1 MSRYVERVIDMLPK
15 LSSEEVKRVLMEVVS
30 ENSMLDSLIESF
42 STGLIL
48 VDKKWRILQVNKAAK
63 RILRISPDE
72 EKYEDEL
79 LFNVIEE
86 NEEISDWLKN
96 IADTHKTNVRE
107 EFSSSSSSDGSV
119 RFLAVSVFSFVQKT
133 EISGSIVKIEDITQQ
148 KAKAVLDRRL
158 ENMEGLTNLAAGMAH
173 EIKNPLGAIS
183 IHIQLV
189 QKAISKK
196 RGGDGTLPD
205 KKFLEEH
212 LDIVNDE
219 IEKLNDLVMD
229 FLFAVRPVNA
239 KLTLSDPEEI
249 LSSIC
254 DFVSP
259 EFNKSHVLLK
269 MELLKEKKRIMIDE
283 KLFRQVIINIAQNAF
298 YAVKAK
304 FPGCTEE
311 NTNSQEMPGIVIFKT
326 TIIEDNFVISISD
339 NGIGMDSETVG
350 RIFEPYF
357 TTKANGTGLGMTMS
371 YKIIKEFGG
380 DIQVKSEKGTGSVFF
395 ISLPVPQTETKLL
408 GVTHEIY
415 NSCN

>member
-86 NEEISDWLKN
+86 NEEISEWLKN

-196 RGGDGTLPD
+196 RAGDGTLPD

-212 LDIVNDE
+212 LDIANDE
-219 IEKLNDLVMD
+219 IEKLNELVMD

-408 GVTHEIY
+408 G
-415 NSCN
+415 

>member
-86 NEEISDWLKN
+86 NEEISEWLKN
-96 IADTHKTNVRE
+96 IADTHKTNVLE

-311 NTNSQEMPGIVIFKT
+311 NSNSQEMPGIVIFKT

-408 GVTHEIY
+408 G
-415 NSCN
+415 

>member
-86 NEEISDWLKN
+86 NEEISEWLKN

-196 RGGDGTLPD
+196 RVGDGTLPD

-408 GVTHEIY
+408 G
-415 NSCN
+415 

>member
-48 VDKKWRILQVNKAAK
+48 VDKKWRILQLNKAAK

-86 NEEISDWLKN
+86 NEEISEWLKN

-304 FPGCTEE
+304 FSGCTEE

-408 GVTHEIY
+408 G
-415 NSCN
+415 

>member
-304 FPGCTEE
+304 FSGCTEE

-408 GVTHEIY
+408 G
-415 NSCN
+415 

>member
-86 NEEISDWLKN
+86 NEEISEWLKN
-96 IADTHKTNVRE
+96 IADTHKTNVQE

-408 GVTHEIY
+408 G
-415 NSCN
+415 

>member
-96 IADTHKTNVRE
+96 IADTHRTNVRE

-408 GVTHEIY
+408 G
-415 NSCN
+415 

>member
-15 LSSEEVKRVLMEVVS
+15 LSAEEVKRVLMEVVS

-48 VDKKWRILQVNKAAK
+48 VDKKWHILQINKAAK
-63 RILRISPDE
+63 RILRISFDDE
-72 EKYEDEL
+72 KNEDEL

-86 NEEISDWLKN
+86 NEEISSWLKN
-96 IADTHKTNVRE
+96 VADAQKTNVRE
-107 EFSSSSSSDGSV
+107 EFSTSCSDGSV

-133 EISGSIVKIEDITQQ
+133 EISGSIVKIEDITQL

-196 RGGDGTLPD
+196 REGDGTLPER
-205 KKFLEEH
+205 KFLEDH
-212 LDIVNDE
+212 IDIVNDE
-219 IEKLNDLVMD
+219 IAKLNDLVMD

-239 KLTLSDPEEI
+239 KLTLSDPDDI
-249 LSSIC
+249 LSGIC
-254 DFVSP
+254 DFISP
-259 EFNKSHVLLK
+259 EFNKSHVVIK
-269 MELLKEKKRIMIDE
+269 MDLSKEKQRIMIDE

-304 FPGCTEE
+304 FSECSEE
-311 NTNSQEMPGIVIFKT
+311 NDSDEMPGLVTVETSVIK
-326 TIIEDNFVISISD
+326 DNFVVSISD
-339 NGIGMDSETVG
+339 NGIGMDSDTLG

-380 DIQVKSEKGTGSVFF
+380 DIQVKSEKGKGTVFL

-408 GVTHEIY
+408 G
-415 NSCN
+415 

>member
-86 NEEISDWLKN
+86 NEEISEWLKN

-298 YAVKAK
+298 YAVKAR

-408 GVTHEIY
+408 G
-415 NSCN
+415 

>member
-86 NEEISDWLKN
+86 NEEISEWLKN

-269 MELLKEKKRIMIDE
+269 MEFLKEKKRIMIDE

-408 GVTHEIY
+408 G
-415 NSCN
+415 

>member
-86 NEEISDWLKN
+86 NEEISEWLKN

-219 IEKLNDLVMD
+219 IEKLNELVMD

-311 NTNSQEMPGIVIFKT
+311 NTNLQEMPGIVIFKT

-408 GVTHEIY
+408 G
-415 NSCN
+415 

>member
-96 IADTHKTNVRE
+96 IADTHRTNVRE

-196 RGGDGTLPD
+196 RAGDGTLPD

-408 GVTHEIY
+408 G
-415 NSCN
+415 

>member
-86 NEEISDWLKN
+86 NEEISEWLKN

-304 FPGCTEE
+304 SPGCTEE

-408 GVTHEIY
+408 G
-415 NSCN
+415 

>member
-408 GVTHEIY
+408 G
-415 NSCN
+415 

>member
-86 NEEISDWLKN
+86 TEEISEWLKN

-408 GVTHEIY
+408 G
-415 NSCN
+415 

>member
-86 NEEISDWLKN
+86 NEEISEWLKN

-189 QKAISKK
+189 QKAISRK

-408 GVTHEIY
+408 G
-415 NSCN
+415 

>member
-86 NEEISDWLKN
+86 NKEISEWLKN

-196 RGGDGTLPD
+196 RAGDGTLPD

-304 FPGCTEE
+304 FPCCTEE

-408 GVTHEIY
+408 G
-415 NSCN
+415 

>member
-1 MSRYVERVIDMLPK
+1 MSRHVERVIDMLPK

-48 VDKKWRILQVNKAAK
+48 VDKKWRILQLNKAAK

-96 IADTHKTNVRE
+96 IADTHRTNVRE

-408 GVTHEIY
+408 G
-415 NSCN
+415 

>member
-15 LSSEEVKRVLMEVVS
+15 LSAEEVKRVLMEVVS

-48 VDKKWRILQVNKAAK
+48 VDKKWHILQINKAAK
-63 RILRISPDE
+63 RILRISFDDE
-72 EKYEDEL
+72 KNEDEL

-86 NEEISDWLKN
+86 NEEISSWLKN
-96 IADTHKTNVRE
+96 VADAQKTNVRE
-107 EFSSSSSSDGSV
+107 EFSTSCSDGSV

-133 EISGSIVKIEDITQQ
+133 EISGSIVKIEDITQL

-196 RGGDGTLPD
+196 REGDGTLPER
-205 KKFLEEH
+205 KFLEDH
-212 LDIVNDE
+212 IDIVNDE
-219 IEKLNDLVMD
+219 IAKLNDLVMD

-239 KLTLSDPEEI
+239 KLTLSDPDEI
-249 LSSIC
+249 LSGIC
-254 DFVSP
+254 DFISP
-259 EFNKSHVLLK
+259 EFNKSHVVIK
-269 MELLKEKKRIMIDE
+269 MDLSKEKQRIMIDE

-304 FPGCTEE
+304 FSECSEE
-311 NTNSQEMPGIVIFKT
+311 NDSDEMPGLVTVETSVIK
-326 TIIEDNFVISISD
+326 DNFVVSISD
-339 NGIGMDSETVG
+339 NGIGMDSDTLG

-380 DIQVKSEKGTGSVFF
+380 DIQVKSEKGKGTVFL

-408 GVTHEIY
+408 G
-415 NSCN
+415 

>member
-269 MELLKEKKRIMIDE
+269 MELLKEKKRIMLDE

-408 GVTHEIY
+408 G
-415 NSCN
+415 

>member
-72 EKYEDEL
+72 EKYEDGL

-86 NEEISDWLKN
+86 NEEISEWLKN

-408 GVTHEIY
+408 G
-415 NSCN
+415 

>member
-86 NEEISDWLKN
+86 NEEISEWLKN

-189 QKAISKK
+189 QKAINKK

-408 GVTHEIY
+408 G
-415 NSCN
+415 

>member
-63 RILRISPDE
+63 RILRISSDE

-96 IADTHKTNVRE
+96 IADTHRTNVRE

-408 GVTHEIY
+408 G
-415 NSCN
+415 

>member
-119 RFLAVSVFSFVQKT
+119 RFLALSVFSFVQKT

-408 GVTHEIY
+408 G
-415 NSCN
+415 

>member
-229 FLFAVRPVNA
+229 FLFAVRPVNV

-408 GVTHEIY
+408 G
-415 NSCN
+415 

>member
-48 VDKKWRILQVNKAAK
+48 VDKKWRILQLNKAAK

-86 NEEISDWLKN
+86 NKEISEWLKN

-408 GVTHEIY
+408 G
-415 NSCN
+415 

>member
-86 NEEISDWLKN
+86 NEEISEWLKN

-304 FPGCTEE
+304 LPGCTEE

-408 GVTHEIY
+408 G
-415 NSCN
+415 

>member
-48 VDKKWRILQVNKAAK
+48 VDKKWRILQLNKAAK

-96 IADTHKTNVRE
+96 IADTHRTNVRE

-311 NTNSQEMPGIVIFKT
+311 NSNSQEMPGIVIFKT

-408 GVTHEIY
+408 G
-415 NSCN
+415 

>member
-86 NEEISDWLKN
+86 NEEISEWLKN

-196 RGGDGTLPD
+196 RAGDGTLPD

-219 IEKLNDLVMD
+219 IEKLNELVMD

-380 DIQVKSEKGTGSVFF
+380 DIQVKSEKGAGSVFF

-408 GVTHEIY
+408 G
-415 NSCN
+415 

>member
-86 NEEISDWLKN
+86 NEEISEWLKN

-189 QKAISKK
+189 QKAISRK

-311 NTNSQEMPGIVIFKT
+311 NTNSLEMPGIVIFKT

-408 GVTHEIY
+408 G
-415 NSCN
+415 

>member
-48 VDKKWRILQVNKAAK
+48 VDKKWRILQINKAAK

-86 NEEISDWLKN
+86 NEEISEWLKN

-408 GVTHEIY
+408 G
-415 NSCN
+415 

>member
-1 MSRYVERVIDMLPK
+1 MSRYVERVIDMIPK
-15 LSSEEVKRVLMEVVS
+15 LSAEEVKRVLLEVVN

-48 VDKKWRILQVNKAAK
+48 VDKKWHILQINKAAK
-63 RILRISPDE
+63 RILRISFDDE
-72 EKYEDEL
+72 KNEDEL
-79 LFNVIEE
+79 LFNIIEE

-96 IADTHKTNVRE
+96 IAEAQKTNVRE
-107 EFSSSSSSDGSV
+107 EFSTSCSDGSV

-133 EISGSIVKIEDITQQ
+133 EISGSIVKIEDITQL

-196 RGGDGTLPD
+196 REGDGTLPE
-205 KKFLEEH
+205 KKFLEDH
-212 LDIVNDE
+212 IDIVNDE
-219 IEKLNDLVMD
+219 IEKLNELVMD

-239 KLTLSDPEEI
+239 KLTLSDPDEI

-254 DFVSP
+254 DFISP
-259 EFNKSHVLLK
+259 EFNKAHVLIK
-269 MELLKEKKRIMIDE
+269 MELSKEKQRIMIDE

-298 YAVKAK
+298 YAIKVK
-304 FPGCTEE
+304 FSECSEE
-311 NTNSQEMPGIVIFKT
+311 NDSEKMPGLVTFGTSVIN
-326 TIIEDNFVISISD
+326 DNFVVSISD
-339 NGIGMDSETVG
+339 NGIGMDSDTVG

-380 DIQVKSEKGTGSVFF
+380 DIQVKSEKGKGSVFL

-408 GVTHEIY
+408 R
-415 NSCN
+415 

>member
-48 VDKKWRILQVNKAAK
+48 VDKKWHILQINKAAK
-63 RILRISPDE
+63 RILRISFDDE
-72 EKYEDEL
+72 KNEDEL

-86 NEEISDWLKN
+86 NEEISSWLKN
-96 IADTHKTNVRE
+96 IADAQKTNVRE
-107 EFSSSSSSDGSV
+107 EFSTSCSDGSV

-133 EISGSIVKIEDITQQ
+133 EISGTIVKIEDITQL

-196 RGGDGTLPD
+196 REGDGTLPE
-205 KKFLEEH
+205 KKFLEDH
-212 LDIVNDE
+212 IDIVNDE
-219 IEKLNDLVMD
+219 IAKLNDLVMD

-239 KLTLSDPEEI
+239 KLTLSDPDEI
-249 LSSIC
+249 LSGIC
-254 DFVSP
+254 DFISP
-259 EFNKSHVLLK
+259 EFNKSHVLIK
-269 MELLKEKKRIMIDE
+269 MELSKEKQRIMIDE

-304 FPGCTEE
+304 FAECSEE
-311 NTNSQEMPGIVIFKT
+311 NDSDDMPGLVTVETSVIK
-326 TIIEDNFVISISD
+326 DNFVVSISD
-339 NGIGMDSETVG
+339 NGIGMDSDTLG

-380 DIQVKSEKGTGSVFF
+380 DIQVKSEKGKGTVFL

-408 GVTHEIY
+408 G
-415 NSCN
+415 

>member
-48 VDKKWRILQVNKAAK
+48 VDKKWRILQLNKAAK

-86 NEEISDWLKN
+86 NEEISEWLKN

-133 EISGSIVKIEDITQQ
+133 VISGSIVKIEDITQQ

-408 GVTHEIY
+408 G
-415 NSCN
+415 